1 MPPNPPVEALFGLS
15 PSSDNF
21 PASESST
28 SSVSCY
34 HSAPHSPIS
43 KSLDVLEE
51 ESSIAASETP
61 SFSTPCAALSPQ
73 PISPQ
78 ILPQV
83 PLAVPGSPEF
93 ASNRSKNRQRKV
105 EISANIQEKSPNV
118 YINGLPPRFF
128 SERLIEL
135 ATPLRQGSE
144 RQNLYTKRPRHR
156 NGIRI
161 RALLTMVFRFDNTGS
176 AETFIEHLRR
186 HSDLHPSFSKV
197 NNLHLNNEDMSFKAK
212 MAKLGDEKSTNLY
225 IEGTRFL
232 RSKMSDSSTMIAFM
246 RLETRS
252 AAEEVIFFLNGRS
265 VRGWDGVEK
274 RIYVRFADTLDQRE
288 LRIPHPIAHP
298 IDPIFPNH
306 YFSSQQIPPAQDPLY
321 APYACPPLFCPPV
334 VNPSF
339 APLFNTSEGVLR
351 AQYQTL
357 GSHVGYMPP
366 PITGF
371 PSQNA
376 NQFRDIG
383 REYTL
388 AEKFLMQAQAELQNL
403 RQSPP
408 PENVPGF
415 QKVSGAA
422 FVAARKKNPSFSSV
436 QPSAT
441 PTTHAKPPFPRGL
454 PLRPNITNPPR
465 LTQSTHTPMRPPRPS
480 SDSTQSKRQMTPT
493 RMLLSSY
500 VVSNQRAP
508 EPSLSSHVSKPPP
521 GRLPQTNFIPQERH
535 QSVQLP
541 HCAPPFSSNH
551 PPTPPT
557 LPCQTPPSAH
567 PREHHTSAHT
577 RSSTFPHPSR
587 AKNHQHNNSIDAKL
601 PWAPAGRPNSAV
613 AIDEIKSENNRSP
626 RTDITILLPLLRF
639 T

>member
-1 MPPNPPVEALFGLS
+1 MGEPPKLTIAQANLLNSRGRDLQ
-15 PSSDNF
+15 SSGP
-21 PASESST
+21 PASSF
-28 SSVSCY
+28 
-34 HSAPHSPIS
+34 P
-43 KSLDVLEE
+43 LDNNHVL
-51 ESSIAASETP
+51 INYT
-61 SFSTPCAALSPQ
+61 
-73 PISPQ
+73 
-78 ILPQV
+78 
-83 PLAVPGSPEF
+83 
-93 ASNRSKNRQRKV
+93 RQ
-105 EISANIQEKSPNV
+105 
-118 YINGLPPRFF
+118 
-128 SERLIEL
+128 
-135 ATPLRQGSE
+135 
-144 RQNLYTKRPRHR
+144 
-156 NGIRI
+156 
-161 RALLTMVFRFDNTGS
+161 
-176 AETFIEHLRR
+176 
-186 HSDLHPSFSKV
+186 
-197 NNLHLNNEDMSFKAK
+197 
-212 MAKLGDEKSTNLY
+212 
-225 IEGTRFL
+225 
-232 RSKMSDSSTMIAFM
+232 
-246 RLETRS
+246 
-252 AAEEVIFFLNGRS
+252 
-265 VRGWDGVEK
+265 
-274 RIYVRFADTLDQRE
+274 
-288 LRIPHPIAHP
+288 IPHPIAHP

-376 NQFRDIG
+376 NQFRNIG